1 MRTEPAI
8 LRQTIRQ
15 PNYLLKW
22 RIDIYTSRSFKQPW
36 KHARSIAQNES
47 FDTSWGY
54 LRCIE
59 IRRWYKRLVWRG
71 QIKVELEIY
80 LVSIGF
86 NLHKFY
92 TKQIRLQKAAW
103 GFNIT
108 LFGVRGS
115 MPFFKQ
121 SPCFFTK
128 IERSCEEWSLKL
140 HFFTAP
146 NIKKGYMYF
155 KTVIIYSFFI

>member
-1 MRTEPAI
+1 MTSIHQEVLNNLESMHGAL
-8 LRQTIRQ
+8 LRM
-15 PNYLLKW
+15 N
-22 RIDIYTSRSFKQPW
+22 
-36 KHARSIAQNES
+36 RSIQAEGT
-47 FDTSWGY
+47 FGVMKYD
-54 LRCIE
+54 
-59 IRRWYKRLVWRG
+59 RWYKRLVRRC